1 MSVRPGVRLHLS
13 PDGVQLGDPI
23 VIWSEAPGVA
33 CYWAHASDDP
43 SSVIRVKVTHVRT
56 APHPIV
62 TITEE
67 QP

>member
-13 PDGVQLGDPI
+13 EDGIKQGDPI

-33 CYWAHASDDP
+33 CYWAHASGDP
-43 SSVIRVKVTHVRT
+43 SSVVRVRVIHSKI

-67 QP
+67 Q